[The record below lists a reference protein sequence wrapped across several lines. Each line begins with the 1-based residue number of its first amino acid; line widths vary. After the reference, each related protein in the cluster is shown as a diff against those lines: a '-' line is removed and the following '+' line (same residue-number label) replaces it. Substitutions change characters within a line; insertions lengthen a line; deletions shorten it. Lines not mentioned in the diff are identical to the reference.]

1 MNYVQH
7 SLCSSA
13 MRERE
18 PPLFKILGVEMARPF
33 ELMLWSYDIIVIVY
47 VFINLIQLNFDIF
60 NLL

>member
-1 MNYVQH
+1 
-7 SLCSSA
+7 